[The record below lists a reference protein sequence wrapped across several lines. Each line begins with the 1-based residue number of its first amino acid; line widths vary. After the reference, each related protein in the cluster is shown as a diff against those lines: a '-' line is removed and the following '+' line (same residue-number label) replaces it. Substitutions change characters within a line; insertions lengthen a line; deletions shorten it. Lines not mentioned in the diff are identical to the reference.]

1 MESRVPPSQTP
12 KTAAGQKESK
22 SLSLRMWVLIISAI
36 LFAVFII
43 QNSQEVEVKFLLVT
57 ATTPLYF
64 ALIIAGA
71 LGALIGW
78 SLNKMRK
85 RDRK

>member
-1 MESRVPPSQTP
+1 MESRVPPSQSP
-12 KTAAGQKESK
+12 KTASGNSESK
-22 SLSLRMWVLIISAI
+22 TLSLRMWVLIISAV
-36 LFAVFII
+36 LLAVFII

-78 SLNKMRK
+78 SINRK
-85 RDRK
+85 RRHDRK